1 MKKCIGIVV
10 TSLLLIISIISFS
23 AASTQVISIGTAP
36 AGGAWYAIGG
46 ALADVITKNVDGLI
60 ANAEVTGAAVENVKL
75 LGLKE
80 IQLGFTINAIAE
92 AGYKG
97 KPPFP
102 SAYKNLRTL
111 ISNIQMGYLQIV
123 SLDASEINFVSDLRG
138 KRIAV
143 GPSGH
148 GSLIR
153 LKEIFETIGF
163 NFNDI
168 TPVYLP
174 YDQSLN
180 ALGDKKVDAAVL
192 YVAPPAS
199 AIAEFSLTHNIK
211 LISLNEENRKRIL
224 EKYPYYTAVEIPS
237 GSYKNV
243 NYATPTVATSNLV
256 LVDETLDEEI
266 VYKITK
272 SIFENIDKIRSSHP
286 SAKDFSLDVA
296 TKGSTVPFHP
306 GAIKYFKEQGV
317 WENN

>member
-1 MKKCIGIVV
+1 MKKCVGIVV
-10 TSLLLIISIISFS
+10 ISLLLIISIISFS

-46 ALADVITKNVDGLI
+46 ALADVITKNVDGVI
-60 ANAEVTGAAVENVKL
+60 ANAEVTGADVENARL
-75 LGLKE
+75 LGSKE
-80 IQLGFTINAIAE
+80 IQLSFNINVTAE
-92 AGYKG
+92 AGYEG

-102 SAYKNLRTL
+102 KAYKNLRTL
-111 ISNIQMGYLQIV
+111 VSNIQMGYLQIV
-123 SLDASEINFVSDLRG
+123 SLEYSEINNVSDLKG
-138 KRIAV
+138 KRVAV

-148 GSLIR
+148 GSLLR

-163 NFNDI
+163 TFDDI
-168 TPVYLP
+168 VPIYLP

-180 ALGDKKVDAAVL
+180 ALGDKKVNAAVL

-211 LISLNEENRKRIL
+211 LISFKEETRKRIL

-237 GSYKNV
+237 NTYKNV
-243 NYATPTVATSNLV
+243 DYAIPTVATGNVILI
-256 LVDETLDEEI
+256 DETLDEEI

-286 SAKDFSLDVA
+286 SAKDFSLDIA